1 MRDTFAQHGL
11 VGWSDSQT
19 YAYLATASYHG
30 WAWEFL
36 RRNPRYRFDVTRCGA
51 KPTIRCCGIEV
62 IKLSASDGAE
72 AARPWGLLYLVQ
84 PEIDCRHASIF
95 WRPDLCASVL
105 PVAVGKDAMLPG
117 ARAVDPARLSCRTT
131 LVMDR
136 GRQHL
141 LFADEA
147 GRFLQLSVCG
157 DQIAGPIYLMTDAIP
172 QRNCAETRLKSIRR
186 LTDLVERG
194 GLYPRLY
201 PVEIQA
207 RRLGIVLQALDGY
220 LAKASQR
227 EIATVLFG
235 KERVETDWSHPGAHL
250 RDQVRRAIRRG
261 RDLMNGGYLKLLR

>member
-1 MRDTFAQHGL
+1 MSVVYRATD
-11 VGWSDSQT
+11 WSDPQT

-36 RRNPRYRFDVTRCGA
+36 RRNPQYRCEVSRCGEKTA
-51 KPTIRCCGIEV
+51 TRCCGIEV
-62 IKLSASDGAE
+62 VKLSASDDRQ

-84 PEIDCRHASIF
+84 PETDCRRASIF

-105 PVAVGKDAMLPG
+105 PVVVGKDAILPG
-117 ARAVDPARLSCRTT
+117 ARAVDPAQLSCRTT
-131 LVMDR
+131 LAMDR

-141 LFADEA
+141 LFADET
-147 GRFLQLSVCG
+147 GRFLQLAVCG
-157 DQIAGPIYLMTDAIP
+157 DYIAGPIYLMTDAIP
-172 QRNCAETRLKSIRR
+172 RRTCAEVRLKSIRR

-194 GLYPRLY
+194 RLCPKLYPM
-201 PVEIQA
+201 EIQA

-227 EIATVLFG
+227 EIATGLFG
-235 KERVETDWSHPGAHL
+235 RERVDADWSHPGAHL

-261 RDLMNGGYLKLLR
+261 RDLIDGGYLKLLR